1 MSAAAPSVLSLR
13 PLSLLI
19 GALLASTAQAAAPA
33 REDARTLDRLEVRE
47 RVPGAYA
54 PLPLEAARLRIEER
68 AGGVGIVDGE
78 AYRGGRVSTLTDA
91 LGLAPGVFVQSRF
104 GAEEARVSI
113 RGSGLQRTFHG
124 RGLRVLQDGVPINL
138 ADGGFD
144 MQSLEPLAAR
154 YIEVYRGANALE
166 YGAATLGGAI
176 NFVSPTGH
184 DLGATQARLELGSF
198 GYQRSQAS
206 LGAAGARLD
215 GVMSLSGF
223 VQDGFRDNAEQAT
236 YRAFGNLGWRASDA
250 LESRL
255 YLAHVHTRSAL
266 PGALTFAQF
275 AADPAQANPG
285 SVALDQRRDFELSR
299 LSGVLAWQPS
309 DSQRLQFSAFYSDK
323 QLDHPIFQVLLQDSR
338 DRGVDLRWRMES
350 TLAGQPNVLVAG
362 LGYSRGDTRDDR
374 FQNLGGRRGNRTA
387 QSDQLAEN
395 RELFI
400 ENQWQFA
407 ERFTLATG
415 VQALR
420 ASRDFSDL
428 FRAGGVNRS
437 FATRYSGSSPKL
449 GLRFAASARTTLFGN
464 LSDSREPPSFGEL
477 AGGPGITQVD
487 QQRGRTLELGL
498 RHRSETLQIDAAA
511 YRARLRDEL
520 LALNDAAGNP
530 LGTINAERTLH
541 QGLEFGLA
549 WQFVEALR
557 VDASYLYND
566 FRFQSD
572 AVYGDNDLAGVPPQL
587 LRAQLRWAPSAR
599 FSLTPG
605 IEWSPQRSFIDHA
618 NTLAAPGYTVLHLRA
633 GLALG
638 ASWQL
643 FADLRNVTDRR
654 YVASTGVVADARG
667 RDGAYLLPGDGRGV
681 FVGLQW
687 RPRG

>member
-1 MSAAAPSVLSLR
+1 
-13 PLSLLI
+13 LLI
-19 GALLASTAQAAAPA
+19 SALLAGAVPAAPPA

-47 RVPGAYA
+47 RPPGAYA
-54 PLPLEAARLRIEER
+54 PLPLETARLRIEER

-78 AYRGGRVSTLTDA
+78 SYRSGRVSTLTDA

-124 RGLRVLQDGVPINL
+124 RGLRVLQDGAPINL

-184 DLGATQARLELGSF
+184 DLGATQARIELGSF

-206 LGAAGARLD
+206 LGAAGEQLD
-215 GVMSLSGF
+215 GVMSLSSF
-223 VQDGFRDNAEQAT
+223 VQDGFREHAEQET
-236 YRAFGNLGWRASDA
+236 YRAFGNLGWRASEA
-250 LESRL
+250 LENRL
-255 YLAHVHTRSAL
+255 YLAHVRTRSAL

-285 SVALDQRRDFELSR
+285 NIALDQRRDFELSR
-299 LSGVLAWQPS
+299 LSGMLAWQPS
-309 DSQRLQFSAFYSDK
+309 DGQRLQFSAFYSDK

-338 DRGVDLRWRMES
+338 DRGLDLRWRMEG
-350 TLAGQPNVLVAG
+350 TLAGRPNVLVAG
-362 LGYSRGDTRDDR
+362 LSYSRGDTRDDR
-374 FQNLGGRRGNRTA
+374 FRNVGGARGARTA
-387 QSDQLAEN
+387 QSDQMADN
-395 RELFI
+395 RELYI

-420 ASRDFSDL
+420 ARRDLRDL
-428 FRAGGVNRS
+428 FRAGGIDRS

-449 GLRFAASARTTLFGN
+449 GLRYAASAGTTLFAN

-498 RHRSETLQIDAAA
+498 RHRSDILEIDAAA

-520 LALNDAAGNP
+520 LALTDAAGNP
-530 LGTINAERTLH
+530 LGTINADRTIH
-541 QGLEFGLA
+541 QGLELGVA
-549 WQFVEALR
+549 WQFAETLR
-557 VDASYLYND
+557 LDANYLYND
-566 FRFQSD
+566 FRFDND
-572 AVYGDNDLAGVPPQL
+572 AVFGNNDLAGVPPQL
-587 LRAQLRWAPSAR
+587 LRAQLRWTPSPR

-605 IEWSPQRSFIDHA
+605 LEWSPQRSFIDHA
-618 NTLAAPGYTVLHLRA
+618 NTLAAPGYTVFHLRA
-633 GLALG
+633 GFDLG
-638 ASWQL
+638 ASWRL
-643 FADLRNVTDRR
+643 FADLRNLTDRS
-654 YVASTGVVADARG
+654 YVATTGVVANAAG

-687 RPRG
+687 RPRS